1 MIGNDK
7 PWRGSMLWCL
17 LYVLLLISIAAVSGV
32 SASGQETSVYDLQQ
46 EGFAALSKRDGKG
59 AIATAESLVKNH
71 PSNPVA
77 WRLAGDMYLRA
88 GDYKKAIVQF
98 KRYIQRHP
106 EDEADLWQHGIALA
120 MDGQYDQGRKLFEL
134 HRTVNPN
141 DVENALWHFYC
152 VAKSSN
158 AENARAGLL
167 PAPGDR
173 RPPMEELLQLYRGEV
188 DEAAVRTAMEQF
200 PKGTRGHD
208 SATFY
213 GELYLA
219 MHADSL
225 GDRKRALE
233 LAEKA
238 ASAKDVN
245 YMTDVGRVYYF
256 ALRDAAP

>member
-1 MIGNDK
+1 MF
-7 PWRGSMLWCL
+7 RRL
-17 LYVLLLISIAAVSGV
+17 LYVWLWFSTLTVSSL
-32 SASGQETSVYDLQQ
+32 SASAQEASVGELRQ
-46 EGFAALSKRDGKG
+46 EGFAALSKRDSKG
-59 AIATAESLVKNH
+59 AIAVAEAIVKKH
-71 PSNPVA
+71 PSEPAA
-77 WRLAGDMYLRA
+77 WLLAGDIYLRA

-120 MDGQYDQGRKLFEL
+120 MDGQYEEGRKLFEL

-158 AENARAGLL
+158 AEKARAGLL

-173 RPPMEELLQLYRGEV
+173 RAPMEELLQLYRGET
-188 DEAAVRTAMEQF
+188 DEAAVRAAIAQF
-200 PKGTRGHD
+200 PIGTRGHD

-225 GDRKRALE
+225 GNRKRALE